1 MPSPSQLSQLQHP
14 LKPGARPSNLS
25 SGSSSSSDDSPH
37 VREISYELADSIQQV
52 VQTLLQV
59 SPPQILDM
67 TKEQFSACSLSVPAS
82 SMSAMFT
89 VMKNI
94 NYLSANMGG
103 YFGEFPPA
111 GGTSARSAEK
121 QPMQNSEEN
130 DMEFD
135 IAEVLQCVGDSLSG
149 TAAQVGVDLVIY
161 HGDVSL
167 KHVNVVGDEAGLS
180 YAISHVIRQIL
191 NVAERGDTLELG
203 LLLVPVPPNEGEA
216 STSSD
221 DIPLH
226 CTLRIGHRFAF
237 PERIPNGPYGPE
249 PEQVRQQPNF
259 SALLLRRILRQTNGT
274 LIGDLPPSENYASGR
289 TVELSFPLRR
299 PRSTLSTPFD
309 ETGLPE
315 EPQYHHDPTLRQ
327 LVLFA
332 ETLKGKKATLYA
344 SPEACF
350 AQHLTSYLTAWGMEV
365 IHVSPDGNIDGAP
378 GNDPMSPPMEGV
390 EAGPAPPTAPKAS
403 PPDPVFV
410 LIDDDVEVLRERLLA
425 QRSEHN
431 ALAANQA
438 VRKRPPL
445 ASLHRPRSTVN
456 IPTAPNQA
464 NLKASSVVII
474 HFTSLSNYK
483 LLKDM
488 VQTIM
493 AGYFAATL
501 PLPEVMILPKPAGPR
516 RFLTALH
523 TAATKPSVDL
533 PFLPIATSPA
543 TPASSHSGSFFS
555 PLSNH
560 EPVLPKIV
568 NTPPPPPQPVSPNKA
583 LRPAG
588 PRSNSDRSVVSNAIS
603 ESAGP
608 PITPSPL
615 SIPDSAEYFA
625 DAAHKLGS
633 TPSSGMVVQSPDG
646 QPAGILFRPRIRG
659 NSRAGSGENRGQI
672 GMPTPMARKTSGPRS
687 SENGTTFST
696 LYANSAA
703 PSPSIHKRSPL
714 GAPPEPLDGAAAAA
728 SLAKHAVP
736 SSSKKDKIP
745 SPIVAPKVV
754 EASKPV
760 SPSSPPGRSDGPAS
774 LRRRHQRKLT
784 QESGPGGL
792 KKGKGGDDIIPP
804 ISVLIVDD
812 NPINQTIL
820 STFMKRKKIKYDI
833 ANNGAEAVNKW
844 KSGGFHLILMDIQM
858 PVMDGIQATKE
869 IRKMEKA
876 NAMAGFPPLTPTGEG
891 SSTPSEA
898 TSEGRA
904 MPSPYRSS
912 VIIVALTASSLQSD
926 RHAALA
932 AGCNDF
938 LTKPVSLLWLNN
950 KIIEWGSI
958 KALQVWA
965 DIRPDVTRMNAGQA
979 LQARAVAD
987 RLQVPRGKKSPSPT
1001 TRRPSG
1007 LNKEEGAAA
1016 LALASP
1022 NVTLKN
1028 PAANGPMSPTAERPP
1043 APPISSH
1050 SSSTKSREGSP
1061 EIPKSELPPESKDPA
1076 QASSIMTNG
1085 KAQAAQATPPPEPED
1100 GADAVPEKSIPS
1112 RDVDMEANED
1122 QHMSSPEQ
1130 RRGSTEDYNMGDPLT
1145 KTEQDKEDKEVAES
1159 GLDVPALNVQDAT
1172 PGEPP
1177 APPPPLGMDR
1187 DQ

>member
-1 MPSPSQLSQLQHP
+1 MFP
-14 LKPGARPSNLS
+14 LGLPL
-25 SGSSSSSDDSPH
+25 
-37 VREISYELADSIQQV
+37 
-52 VQTLLQV
+52 
-59 SPPQILDM
+59 
-67 TKEQFSACSLSVPAS
+67 
-82 SMSAMFT
+82 
-89 VMKNI
+89 
-94 NYLSANMGG
+94 
-103 YFGEFPPA
+103 
-111 GGTSARSAEK
+111 TSA
-121 QPMQNSEEN
+121 Q
-130 DMEFD
+130 
-135 IAEVLQCVGDSLSG
+135 
-149 TAAQVGVDLVIY
+149 
-161 HGDVSL
+161 
-167 KHVNVVGDEAGLS
+167 
-180 YAISHVIRQIL
+180 VIRQIL

-203 LLLVPVPPNEGEA
+203 LLLVPVPPNKGEA

-237 PERIPNGPYGPE
+237 PERLPNGPFGPE

-309 ETGLPE
+309 ETTLPE

-390 EAGPAPPTAPKAS
+390 EAGPTITTAPKANA
-403 PPDPVFV
+403 PDPVFV

-431 ALAANQA
+431 VLAASQS

-464 NLKASSVVII
+464 NSKASAVVII

-483 LLKDM
+483 HLKDM

-493 AGYFAATL
+493 AGYFAATI

-543 TPASSHSGSFFS
+543 TPASNHSGSFFS
-555 PLSNH
+555 PLSL
-560 EPVLPKIV
+560 EPALPKIV
-568 NTPPPPPQPVSPNKA
+568 STPPPPSQPVSPNKI

-588 PRSNSDRSVVSNAIS
+588 ARSNSDRSVASNAIS
-603 ESAGP
+603 ESAAGGP

-615 SIPDSAEYFA
+615 SIPDNAEYFA
-625 DAAHKLGS
+625 DAANKLGS

-659 NSRAGSGENRGQI
+659 SSRAGSGDNRGQM

-687 SENGTTFST
+687 AENGTSFST

-714 GAPPEPLDGAAAAA
+714 GQLPEPVVDGAAAAA
-728 SLAKHAVP
+728 SLAMHAAP
-736 SSSKKDKIP
+736 AQSKKDKVP
-745 SPIVAPKVV
+745 SPILAPKVT

-804 ISVLIVDD
+804 ISVLIVDGAHSFA
-812 NPINQTIL
+812 PL
-820 STFMKRKKIKYDI
+820 SIESD
-833 ANNGAEAVNKW
+833 
-844 KSGGFHLILMDIQM
+844 L
-858 PVMDGIQATKE
+858 
-869 IRKMEKA
+869 
-876 NAMAGFPPLTPTGEG
+876 
-891 SSTPSEA
+891 
-898 TSEGRA
+898 
-904 MPSPYRSS
+904 
-912 VIIVALTASSLQSD
+912 SLQITLS
-926 RHAALA
+926 
-932 AGCNDF
+932 
-938 LTKPVSLLWLNN
+938 
-950 KIIEWGSI
+950 
-958 KALQVWA
+958 
-965 DIRPDVTRMNAGQA
+965 IRPSC
-979 LQARAVAD
+979 L
-987 RLQVPRGKKSPSPT
+987 
-1001 TRRPSG
+1001 
-1007 LNKEEGAAA
+1007 
-1016 LALASP
+1016 
-1022 NVTLKN
+1022 
-1028 PAANGPMSPTAERPP
+1028 
-1043 APPISSH
+1043 H
-1050 SSSTKSREGSP
+1050 S
-1061 EIPKSELPPESKDPA
+1061 
-1076 QASSIMTNG
+1076 
-1085 KAQAAQATPPPEPED
+1085 
-1100 GADAVPEKSIPS
+1100 
-1112 RDVDMEANED
+1112 
-1122 QHMSSPEQ
+1122 
-1130 RRGSTEDYNMGDPLT
+1130 
-1145 KTEQDKEDKEVAES
+1145 
-1159 GLDVPALNVQDAT
+1159 
-1172 PGEPP
+1172 
-1177 APPPPLGMDR
+1177 
-1187 DQ
+1187 